1 MVTYR
6 AQSGR
11 PQESVL
17 AEPSADVDN
26 AGFEQPCEAVARRFN
41 GSPAMPPNIHT
52 TGDIELMSLLA
63 GQSVGLVDRTRP
75 ASEILHETVNGA
87 AGLIRELSEK
97 LQQ

>member
-1 MVTYR
+1 
-6 AQSGR
+6 
-11 PQESVL
+11 
-17 AEPSADVDN
+17 
-26 AGFEQPCEAVARRFN
+26 
-41 GSPAMPPNIHT
+41 MPPNIHT

-63 GQSVGLVDRTRP
+63 GQSVGLVDRIRP